1 MKRIR
6 DPINA
11 IIFYFT
17 GLAVIS
23 FIFFLLPENQKSLIN
38 YVTYFGTY
46 TSIFGIMITYAQILS
61 VKEISED
68 TKLKIEDSLQKT
80 YKILTI
86 SELSKSIKLVQE
98 IQNYLLNSKLE
109 SAVIRLKDLK
119 STLIQLKH
127 NNNLDEYTK
136 SSVYS
141 TYLTNI
147 SVNTTNLNQHIIGSK
162 TGVNINKIVS
172 NLEDIEN
179 HLGEIEGYLKFN
191 SHE

>member
-11 IIFYFT
+11 TIFYIAGLLLVSFIFYF
-17 GLAVIS
+17 
-23 FIFFLLPENQKSLIN
+23 FPEKQKSLMN
-38 YVTYFGTY
+38 YISYFGTY
-46 TSIFGIMITYAQILS
+46 TSIFGIMITYTQILS

-68 TKLKIEDSLQKT
+68 TKLKVENSLQKT
-80 YKILTI
+80 FKILTI

-98 IQNYLLNSKLE
+98 IQNYLLNNKLE
-109 SAVIRLKDLK
+109 SAIIRLKDLK
-119 STLIQLKH
+119 NTLIQLKH

-136 SSVYS
+136 SSLYS

-147 SVNTTNLNQHIIGSK
+147 SINTNNLNQHIIGSK

-179 HLGEIEGYLKFN
+179 HLGEIEGHLKFN